1 MPPIGRGPLIIR
13 EYIWSGIK
21 KTFTF
26 WVNGIERITVRMGC
40 SCRRRC
46 QWSALSREN
55 LNGEKIQPA
64 DAEVGCTSSHS
75 GGTQGCKGFG
85 AIPGMVRACP
95 LLKPSHRLLPF
106 LKQPLSDPCS
116 SSPRLPNPSSTFKI
130 SVLIHTHSRNPTNFL
145 LHDLACNLSH
155 MFRKHSLFN
164 TYHAFSVIIY
174 IFLLIIKTLRLQICL
189 RVRTIPAY

>member
-1 MPPIGRGPLIIR
+1 MGTANNT

-26 WVNGIERITVRMGC
+26 WVNGIERIRGFGWDAPLGGGVSEVLWVRNPEWWEGPA
-40 SCRRRC
+40 SRCR
-46 QWSALSREN
+46 
-55 LNGEKIQPA
+55 
-64 DAEVGCTSSHS
+64 VGWTSSHS
-75 GGTQGCKGFG
+75 GGTQGVKALGQFLECR
-85 AIPGMVRACP
+85 VRACL

-106 LKQPLSDPCS
+106 LKAATVWSMLFPPLVCLIP
-116 SSPRLPNPSSTFKI
+116 PSTFKSQFWYI
-130 SVLIHTHSRNPTNFL
+130 PTPQKSTNFL

-174 IFLLIIKTLRLQICL
+174 IFLWL
-189 RVRTIPAY
+189 